1 MLLTSTIYKIK
12 MIGLLITVYAGLEHA
27 FEADHL
33 LAVNNLVT
41 NRSKIKDALKDGIFW
56 GVGHTSTIFI
66 VGIIMIGFKISISEN
81 IFSYLEAIVGL
92 MLIILGTF
100 RLFKLLH
107 KKRHSHTYYHS
118 HQHTHSNGVTH
129 THRHAHTYFHSHPI
143 ATFQHQHSD
152 SKNYKTAFGVGLVHG
167 LAGSGSLVILVIS
180 QMKTPLE
187 GLLYIL
193 IFGIGSIVGMFIASG
208 LFSIPFTKSILKS
221 KRLQYA
227 LIIISSVICIVYGF
241 KIIYT
246 NLF

>member
-1 MLLTSTIYKIK
+1 

-41 NRSKIKDALKDGIFW
+41 NRNKIKEALKDGMFW

-66 VGIIMIGFKISISEN
+66 VGIIMIGFKISINEN
-81 IFSYLEAIVGL
+81 IFNYLEAVVGL
-92 MLIILGTF
+92 MLIILGAY

-107 KKRHSHTYYHS
+107 KKRHSHTYSHS
-118 HQHTHSNGVTH
+118 HAHTHSNGVTH
-129 THRHAHTYFHSHPI
+129 THMHSHTYFHSHPI
-143 ATFQHQHSD
+143 SAFEHEHSNN
-152 SKNYKTAFGVGLVHG
+152 SKNYKTAFGVGLIHG

-187 GLLYIL
+187 GLIYIL
-193 IFGIGSIVGMFIASG
+193 VFGIGSIIGMFIAAG
-208 LFSIPFTKSILKS
+208 LFSIPYTKNVLKS
-221 KRLQYA
+221 KKLQYG
-227 LIIISSVICIVYGF
+227 LIILSSIICILFGF

>member
-1 MLLTSTIYKIK
+1 M
-12 MIGLLITVYAGLEHA
+12 MGFLITIYAGLEHA

-41 NRSKIKDALKDGIFW
+41 NRSKIKDALKDGMFW

-66 VGIIMIGFKISISEN
+66 VGVLMIGFKISISEN
-81 IFSYLEAIVGL
+81 IFSYLEAVVGI
-92 MLIILGTF
+92 MLIVLGAY
-100 RLFKLLH
+100 RLTKLFY

-118 HQHTHSNGVTH
+118 HEHTHSNGVTH
-129 THRHAHTYFHSHPI
+129 THMHAHTYFHSHPVE
-143 ATFQHQHSD
+143 AFPHDHSG
-152 SKNYKTAFGVGLVHG
+152 SASYRAAFWVGLVHG

-193 IFGIGSIVGMFIASG
+193 IFGIGSILGMFLAAG
-208 LFSIPFTKSILKS
+208 LFSIPFTKSILNS
-221 KRLQYA
+221 KKLQYI
-227 LIIISSVICIVYGF
+227 LIIISSMICILFGF

-246 NLF
+246 HLF

>member
-1 MLLTSTIYKIK
+1 
-12 MIGLLITVYAGLEHA
+12 MIRLLITVYAGLEHA

-41 NRSKIKDALKDGIFW
+41 NRSKIKDALKDGMFW
-56 GVGHTSTIFI
+56 GIGHTSTIFI
-66 VGIIMIGFKISISEN
+66 VGVIMIGFKISISEN
-81 IFSYLEAIVGL
+81 IFSYLEAVVGL
-92 MLIILGTF
+92 MLVILGTI
-100 RLFKLLH
+100 RLFKLLY
-107 KKRHSHTYYHS
+107 KKTHSHTYYHS
-118 HQHTHSNGVTH
+118 HTHTHSNGVTH
-129 THRHAHTYFHSHPI
+129 THMHAHTYTHSHPI
-143 ATFQHQHSD
+143 AGFKHKHYDGTA
-152 SKNYKTAFGVGLVHG
+152 NYKTAFGVGLVHG

-193 IFGIGSIVGMFIASG
+193 IFGIGSILGMFIASG

-221 KRLQYA
+221 QKLQYS

-241 KIIYT
+241 NIIYT

>member
-1 MLLTSTIYKIK
+1 
-12 MIGLLITVYAGLEHA
+12 MIGFLITVYAGLEHA

-41 NRSKIKDALKDGIFW
+41 NRTKIKDALKDGMFW

-66 VGIIMIGFKISISEN
+66 VGVIMIGFKISISEN
-81 IFSYLEAIVGL
+81 IFSYLEAVVGL
-92 MLIILGTF
+92 MLIILGII
-100 RLFKLLH
+100 RLFKLLY

-118 HQHTHSNGVTH
+118 HPHTHSNGVTH
-129 THRHAHTYFHSHPI
+129 THMHAHTYYHSHPI
-143 ATFQHQHSD
+143 ASFQHRHYERSQ
-152 SKNYKTAFGVGLVHG
+152 NYKAAFGVGLVHG

-193 IFGIGSIVGMFIASG
+193 VFGVGSILGMFIASG

-221 KRLQYA
+221 QKLQNI
-227 LIIISSVICIVYGF
+227 LIIISSVICIIFGL